1 MSATTCLN
9 SEISPKVWGERF
21 AAEEERDIHRRG
33 WRCVAMPGLHLHRG
47 MGRGEKRRWGPDIVS
62 VKTGQG
68 GRDGV
73 EFREGPEGIVVA
85 RLQNRLD
92 SVLETTAREAW

>member
-21 AAEEERDIHRRG
+21 AAEEERYTHRRG

-47 MGRGEKRRWGPDIVS
+47 MGRGEKRRRGPDIVS
-62 VKTGQG
+62 IKTGYRRG
-68 GRDGV
+68 GR
-73 EFREGPEGIVVA
+73 
-85 RLQNRLD
+85 
-92 SVLETTAREAW
+92 S